1 MHTII
6 IADRKPEY
14 RQQIRRHLDRRHG
27 FRVLGEFDNS
37 RETIRHV
44 NALEPDVLFLD
55 VELGGGNAFELT
67 RNTEHLPKIIY
78 TASDGFHA
86 QRAFDFDA
94 LDYILKPFGE
104 ARLDAALQKVSSPS
118 RDETSVHPKIGSHYH
133 TNIFVEDGRRLKRTA
148 VADIRYL
155 KAAGDYTIVYTSQ
168 GEFLSSSGIGL
179 IEQKLDPN
187 RFIRVHRSF
196 IVNAEYIDTCYR
208 DIGRLYL
215 VMENAQE
222 IRVGKNYM
230 GNIKP
235 LIL

>member
-6 IADRKPEY
+6 IADRKTEY
-14 RQQIRRHLDRRHG
+14 RQQIRRHLDGRQG
-27 FRVLGEFDNS
+27 FRVVGEFDNS

-55 VELGGGNAFELT
+55 VELGGGSAFELT
-67 RNTEHLPKIIY
+67 RSTEHLPKIIY

-104 ARLDAALQKVSSPS
+104 ARLDAALQKVSSPA
-118 RDETSVHPKIGSHYH
+118 REETSAYSKVPSHYH
-133 TNIFVEDGRRLKRTA
+133 TNIFVEDGRRMKRIA

-179 IEQKLDPN
+179 IERKLDP
-187 RFIRVHRSF
+187 RAFIRVHRSF
-196 IVNAEYIDTCYR
+196 IVNADYIDTCHR
-208 DIGRLYL
+208 EIGRLCL
-215 VMENAQE
+215 VMVDAQE

-230 GNIKP
+230 SNIKP